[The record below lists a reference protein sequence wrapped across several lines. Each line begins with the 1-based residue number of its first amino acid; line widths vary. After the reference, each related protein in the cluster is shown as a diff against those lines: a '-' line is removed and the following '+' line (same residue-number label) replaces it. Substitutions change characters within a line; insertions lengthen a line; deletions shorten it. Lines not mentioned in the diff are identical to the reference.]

1 MTDQEKKDLHTET
14 ITNHIKYVQEM
25 CDLMGI
31 HEIGLHHDESKF
43 YDDEFD
49 IYHWATGEKSPH
61 DVARDELGYSPSWV
75 HHKARNQHHWE
86 YWTDFNEA
94 TPNGDGTFTITCK
107 CVKMPYDRVIEMF
120 CDFVGAGKAYSK
132 EKWTPETPWNYWE
145 DKCEGKR
152 AMHKESEYLI
162 KKLLWNLHEYGLDH
176 FIEWYNNIK
185 EYLQVQYDADILSD
199 ESFEEN

>member
-14 ITNHIKYVQEM
+14 ITNHIKYVQE
-25 CDLMGI
+25 
-31 HEIGLHHDESKF
+31 
-43 YDDEFD
+43 
-49 IYHWATGEKSPH
+49 
-61 DVARDELGYSPSWV
+61 
-75 HHKARNQHHWE
+75 
-86 YWTDFNEA
+86 
-94 TPNGDGTFTITCK
+94 
-107 CVKMPYDRVIEMF
+107 
-120 CDFVGAGKAYSK
+120 
-132 EKWTPETPWNYWE
+132 KWTPETPWNYWK

-185 EYLQVQYDADILSD
+185 EYLQVQYEADILSD